1 MKNLYQFDL
10 GLDEDY
16 LKLID
21 ELLKVFFSFIFLIL
35 LEPIK
40 KYSALSLL
48 SYNIIGNIFYNLIFK
63 KIISF
68 K

>member
-21 ELLKVFFSFIFLIL
+21 ELLKIFFSFIFLIL

-48 SYNIIGNIFYNLIFK
+48 SYNIVGNIFYNLVFK

-68 K
+68 T

>member
-1 MKNLYQFDL
+1 MKNLYQIDI
-10 GLDEDY
+10 GLDKEY

-40 KYSALSLL
+40 RYSALSLF
-48 SYNIIGNIFYNLIFK
+48 SYNIVGTIFYNLIFK
-63 KIISF
+63 NIVSF

>member
-1 MKNLYQFDL
+1 MKNLYQIDL

-21 ELLKVFFSFIFLIL
+21 ELLKIFFGFIFLIL

-48 SYNIIGNIFYNLIFK
+48 CYNIVGTIFYNLIFK
-63 KIISF
+63 NIVSF